1 MNTNQTDTINI
12 ATGIVNE
19 LEKNIFDEMKTISV
33 ITVHICL
40 DTGMVLLIIRINF
53 F

>member
-19 LEKNIFDEMKTISV
+19 MEKNILDEMKTISV
-33 ITVHICL
+33 ITVY
-40 DTGMVLLIIRINF
+40 F
-53 F
+53 S